1 MDFEQRDTIMTSDRG
16 PATETMPTG
25 PTVTTAN
32 LQRGQRSS
40 SDEGTFDIG
49 KLLAKLLAS
58 DQAQADEARLGID
71 HVAVLGED

>member
-1 MDFEQRDTIMTSDRG
+1 MDFEQRDTIMNSDRG
-16 PATETMPTG
+16 PATETIPTG

-40 SDEGTFDIG
+40 SDEGAFDIG

-58 DQAQADEARLGID
+58 DQAQGDEARLGID

>member
-1 MDFEQRDTIMTSDRG
+1 
-16 PATETMPTG
+16 
-25 PTVTTAN
+25 

-40 SDEGTFDIG
+40 SDEGAFDIG

-58 DQAQADEARLGID
+58 DQAQSDEARLGID